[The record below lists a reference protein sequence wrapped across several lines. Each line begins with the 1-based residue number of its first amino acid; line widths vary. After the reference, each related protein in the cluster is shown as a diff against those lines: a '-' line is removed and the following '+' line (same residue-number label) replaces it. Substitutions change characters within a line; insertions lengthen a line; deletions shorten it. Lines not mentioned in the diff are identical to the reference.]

1 MRVRMV
7 RARERAREGVV
18 RRVRRRRRRRVRSR
32 RGRRRRG
39 GRGGRRGGS
48 VLFVG
53 NVRILHKSV
62 SVLYSYL
69 SDDCVLFLSIIAYT
83 SLLRITTTPPAHV
96 KRAST
101 SIDTDRDHQHQ
112 HGADP
117 LGATPA
123 PPVSTVVNG
132 EGAGETGGGGLLAGL
147 GRPGFLRGLSRGR
160 TEGQTAANAV

>member
-1 MRVRMV
+1 MRVR
-7 RARERAREGVV
+7 ELG
-18 RRVRRRRRRRVRSR
+18 RVGRMARRRDRRRRVRFR
-32 RGRRRRG
+32 RGRRRG

-48 VLFVG
+48 VLFAG
-53 NVRILHKSV
+53 NVRIYGLLPTANFIFV
-62 SVLYSYL
+62 SDVLVLL
-69 SDDCVLFLSIIAYT
+69 SRIAYT

-101 SIDTDRDHQHQ
+101 SLDTDRDHQHQ

-123 PPVSTVVNG
+123 PPPVTTANGG
-132 EGAGETGGGGLLAGL
+132 EGMGETTASGGGGGGLLAGL

-160 TEGQTAANAV
+160 PDAQTGANAV